1 MSGRPRAYD
10 VLASTAVLLFPRAF
24 NVLDHYKY
32 FSQLLIAFRLMVQ
45 DMIAIL
51 VLIVIA
57 CSGFFVAF
65 TLSFSDE
72 KAEASKVAYA
82 L

>member
-1 MSGRPRAYD
+1 
-10 VLASTAVLLFPRAF
+10 
-24 NVLDHYKY
+24 
-32 FSQLLIAFRLMVQ
+32 
-45 DMIAIL
+45 MIAIL

-65 TLSFSDE
+65 TLSFSEE